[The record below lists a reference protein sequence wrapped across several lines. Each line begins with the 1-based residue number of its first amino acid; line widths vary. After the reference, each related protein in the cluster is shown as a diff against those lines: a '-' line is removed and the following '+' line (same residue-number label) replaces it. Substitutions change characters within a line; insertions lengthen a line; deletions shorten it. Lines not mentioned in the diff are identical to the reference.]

1 MKRLLVWT
9 TTVGLLAPLGQAAET
24 RTWMSRKGGTLEAEL
39 GSIQGDMVTLIG
51 KDSKPVKLKV
61 EDLSLAD
68 RQHLV
73 DFGGADAAIITG
85 GKPGLVEKEVRIDS
99 STFKRVDAKLMF
111 PDGPSQGFD
120 MFDTTHFVIAT
131 AGKVRPQAV
140 AETAERLWHGMAFQH
155 MNFRQDWGTKRM
167 LILLVED
174 REAYTTLGKWYVKY
188 VAAAGQED
196 ASREI
201 ASTWDRT
208 GSTSMEVPDEMAAK
222 HNLGERALVFNVKE
236 DNKFRKDLSPFP
248 THSIAGS
255 LLGKQMG
262 GVSSFGAEGYFA
274 LTTGHAY
281 FKEISLAGKTET
293 HLLTVDGSFK
303 DEVGSK
309 QGFEDGSSWAKTLR
323 SMVRGGKVKVSLEP
337 MLKWKPQ
344 DLNPE
349 RLVLIYSFAFYM
361 QSDSKRLANFA
372 KMIRRIESSNQVPPP
387 DEIAKLFGFEN
398 VAAFDADWEKF
409 IKEGDFK

>member
-1 MKRLLVWT
+1 
-9 TTVGLLAPLGQAAET
+9 
-24 RTWMSRKGGTLEAEL
+24 MSRKGGTLEAEL

-51 KDSKPVKLKV
+51 KDAKPVKLKV

-111 PDGPSQGFD
+111 PDGPSEGFE

-174 REAYTTLGKWYVKY
+174 REIYTTLGKWYSKTL
-188 VAAAGQED
+188 AAEGQED
-196 ASREI
+196 ASR
-201 ASTWDRT
+201 AVAATWDKS
-208 GSTSMEVPDEMAAK
+208 GSIPLGVPDETATK
-222 HNLGERALVFNVKE
+222 YNLSERALVFNVKD

-248 THSIAGS
+248 THCIAGS

-262 GVSSFGAEGYFA
+262 GVSSFGSEGYFA
-274 LTTGHAY
+274 IATGHAY
-281 FKEISLAGKTET
+281 FKEISLAGKSET
-293 HLLTVDGSFK
+293 QLLTVEGSFK

-309 QGFEDGSSWAKTLR
+309 QGFADGTSWAKTLR
-323 SMVRGGKVKVSLEP
+323 SMVRAGKLKVGLEA
-337 MLKWKPQ
+337 MLKWKDT

-349 RLVLIYSFAFYM
+349 RLVLIYSFAYYM
-361 QSDSKRLANFA
+361 QSDSKRLSNFA
-372 KMIRRIESSNQVPPP
+372 KMVRRIESSNQIPPP